1 MLQNNQCKEQSSFVS
16 VPPRMIHALTTVIST
31 ANVGISTAWI
41 ILHYSDAA
49 SEYKT
54 EYFTVINTPPPK
66 KKTSVFYWSGQHVK
80 RLPSAQ

>member
-16 VPPRMIHALTTVIST
+16 VPPRMIHALTNVIST

-41 ILHYSDAA
+41 TLHYTDVV

-54 EYFTVINTPPPK
+54 EYFTVISTK
-66 KKTSVFYWSGQHVK
+66 KKKCVLLVWTMC
-80 RLPSAQ
+80 